1 MSEHVSQSGFSEVSR
16 VDLDSW
22 PLGVAFT
29 GEWHY
34 FRTDYRAWRAR
45 LRTLAGLGVVGVSIY
60 VPWNL
65 HQPDP
70 ERNPDFRGKV
80 RPETNLLRALE
91 LVAEVGLVAI
101 LRPGPFITS
110 EWLYGGLPDWLWYR
124 WPDLL
129 ALNSRGQPASNGWP
143 YPAITYLHPRFRE
156 AVARWL
162 EAVAEAVNQYLFT
175 RGGPIVNVQV
185 DDEPSYFQKLMDPL
199 ALDYNPLLISP
210 TYAVDSSRMP
220 SERPDP
226 EDGELASIYARWLL
240 SHWGSLE
247 KVAARHRVD
256 YKDSS
261 ELAPPREHLSDPM
274 QLPMYM
280 DWFNFKLDQII
291 DFVGFCDA
299 VLERAG
305 IDVRRSMLQPYL
317 LPVQGGYFA
326 ERARELG
333 WDFQLTNE
341 CYLNLFRPSSFTEQ
355 KLGHII
361 AAMETYRMWCG
372 ERQGPLACMEMQGS
386 MASWIG
392 PKEMEILWATTL
404 ARGIKGVNLY
414 MAVGGDN
421 PEGFEHRTG
430 KTYDLSAPIGPDGTL
445 RPHAHVLKRITK
457 IINAADPI
465 ALAKAETSVDAWIA
479 GSRLYEASALAGGLL
494 AMGEPADAIHGLFSS
509 GEIGLGDTPSLAALL
524 ALANVSAGW
533 LDIEAKDDPFGP
545 FLGRGT
551 LKSTDPIFVPGLS
564 YQSRRAQERLLDHAR
579 RGGHVILMP
588 GAPRMDEAME
598 PWRLLLDQVLP
609 GFDAEGSFHSI
620 NPIFEGTP
628 IADDSFSHVVTSK
641 GELLVVPGKTAELPE
656 LSGIE
661 VLARNRTTGVPCG
674 VSARVEHGKIT
685 ILGMRLRYAAEED
698 GSSIRFLL
706 SLLGL
711 SPTAVPERRRSA
723 WAVASPVVAMELV
736 GDDSGLLCVANPV
749 DIPVSTDIY
758 CRRGTIKVGSVSFE
772 GRGAKLLPLGVRI
785 WPGKTSKV
793 VSASWELVS
802 REVAGNLATLAF
814 ETRGV
819 RQGEICLESVAQVHA
834 RRGCKVHD
842 FDPRTGRV
850 KLSASASTAILECL
864 SS

>member
-1 MSEHVSQSGFSEVSR
+1 MSEPR
-16 VDLDSW
+16 ADLQSW

-34 FRTDYRAWRAR
+34 FRNEPRAWRAR
-45 LRTLAGLGVVGVSIY
+45 LKTLAGLGVVGVSIY

-70 ERNPDFRGKV
+70 DRYPDFAGKI
-80 RPETNLLRALE
+80 RAETNLLKALD
-91 LVAEVGLVAI
+91 LVAAEGLVAI

-110 EWLYGGLPDWLWYR
+110 EWLYGGLPDWLWSR

-129 ALNSRGQPASNGWP
+129 ALNSQGKPTSDGWP
-143 YPAITYLHPRFRE
+143 YPAVTYLHPRFRE

-162 EAVAEAVNQYLFT
+162 GSVAEAVDQYLFT

-185 DDEPSYFQKLMDPL
+185 DDEPSYFQRLMDPL

-210 TYAVDSSRMP
+210 TYSSELFGMSLEGSAR
-220 SERPDP
+220 
-226 EDGELASIYARWLL
+226 DGEGEQGSVYARWLL
-240 SHWGSLE
+240 SRWGSLE
-247 KVAARHRVD
+247 GVAERHRVA
-256 YKDSS
+256 YEDSAK
-261 ELAPPREHLSDPM
+261 LAPPREHLGDPA

-291 DFVGFCDA
+291 DFVGFCDSIL
-299 VLERAG
+299 VRAG

-333 WDFQLTNE
+333 WDLQLTNE

-355 KLGHII
+355 KLGHVI

-372 ERQGPLACMEMQGS
+372 EGQGPVSCMEMQGS

-392 PKEMEILWATTL
+392 PREMEILWATTL

-430 KTYDLSAPIGPDGTL
+430 KSYDLSAPIGPDGSL
-445 RPHAHVLKRITK
+445 RPHAAVLKRSTR
-457 IINAADPI
+457 IIDAADPI
-465 ALAKAETSVDAWIA
+465 ALAEAETSVDAWIA

-509 GEIGLGDTPSLAALL
+509 GEIGLAETPSLAALL
-524 ALANVSAGW
+524 ALANVSTGW
-533 LDIEAKDDPFGP
+533 LDIEAKDDPFGGS
-545 FLGRGT
+545 LGRGT
-551 LKSTDPIFVPGLS
+551 VKSSDPIFAAGLS
-564 YQSRRAQERLLDHAR
+564 YQSKLAQERLLNHAQS
-579 RGGHVILMP
+579 GGHVILMP

-598 PWRLLLDQVLP
+598 PCRLLLDQVLP
-609 GFDAEGSFHSI
+609 GFDAEGSFHSG

-628 IADDSFSHVVTSK
+628 IADDSFTHVVTSE
-641 GELLVVPGKTAELPE
+641 GELLVVPGKVSELE
-656 LSGIE
+656 VAAGVE
-661 VLARNRTTGVPCG
+661 VLAWSRASGVPCA
-674 VSARVEHGKIT
+674 VSKRVGRGKIT

-706 SLLGL
+706 SLLGM
-711 SPTAVPERRRSA
+711 SPRGQFARTRAA
-723 WAVASPVVAMELV
+723 WAAVSPVVAMELV
-736 GDDSGLLCVANPV
+736 GVDAGLLCVVNPV
-749 DIPVSTDIY
+749 DIPLSTDVY
-758 CRRGTIKVGSVSFE
+758 CQGGAIKLGPISFD
-772 GRGAKLLPLGVRI
+772 GRGARLLPLGIRLS
-785 WPGKTSKV
+785 PGKAPKLIG
-793 VSASWELVS
+793 ASWELVS
-802 REVAGNLATLAF
+802 RESVGDLVTLIF

-819 RQGEICLESVAQVHA
+819 RRGEILFESVSQLHA
-834 RRGCKVHD
+834 RRGCKVLD
-842 FDPRTGRV
+842 FDPGTGRA
-850 KLSASASTAILECL
+850 KINASASSVAVECL
-864 SS
+864 LP